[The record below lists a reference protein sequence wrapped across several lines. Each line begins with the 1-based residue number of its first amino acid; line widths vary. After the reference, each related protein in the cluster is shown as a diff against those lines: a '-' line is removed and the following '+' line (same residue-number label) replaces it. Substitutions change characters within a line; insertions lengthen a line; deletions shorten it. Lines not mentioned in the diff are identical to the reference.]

1 MDANTN
7 SDAIY
12 QILEKEIIDL
22 VIKPGTSLSE
32 NELCGRF
39 HVSRTPI
46 RSVLQRLQE
55 NGLVTII
62 PYKGTAVT
70 LLDFDI
76 INQIIYQRVAVETMV
91 LRDFMKLCNPMLL
104 EKIRYTVRRSELLI
118 DADFEVSDFYDLDS
132 QLHEIW
138 FYETKKPYL
147 WDMIQKAQ
155 SNYSRF
161 RMMDI
166 VEVHNFAEIVSEHR
180 EMLDAITRKDAPAI
194 EPLLTRH
201 LYGGIT
207 RLGSRLYTEFHDYF
221 AQK

>member
-1 MDANTN
+1 MSTS

-12 QILEKEIIDL
+12 QVLEKEIINL
-22 VIKPGTSLSE
+22 EIKPGSSLSE
-32 NELCGRF
+32 SELCNRF

-46 RSVLQRLQE
+46 RSVLQRLQG
-55 NGLVTII
+55 NGLVTIT
-62 PYKGTAVT
+62 PYKGTTVT

-91 LRDFMKLCNPMLL
+91 IRDFMRICNPLLL
-104 EKIRYTVRRSELLI
+104 EKIRYTVRRSEILI
-118 DADFEVSDFYDLDS
+118 EDDFEVSDFYDIDS

-138 FYETKKPYL
+138 FYETQKPYL
-147 WDMIQKAQ
+147 WDMIQKSQ

-166 VEVHNFAEIVSEHR
+166 VKVQNFQEIMLEHR
-180 EMLDAITRKDAPAI
+180 ELLDIITRKDVAAI
-194 EPLLTRH
+194 EPLLSKH

-207 RLGSRLYTEFHDYF
+207 RLGSRLYTEFQDYF
-221 AQK
+221 VQK

>member
-1 MDANTN
+1 MDANT
-7 SDAIY
+7 SSEAIY
-12 QILEKEIIDL
+12 RILEKEIIDL
-22 VIKPGTSLSE
+22 VIKPGSSLSE
-32 NELCGRF
+32 SDLCRRF
-39 HVSRTPI
+39 HVSRTPV

-55 NGLVTII
+55 NDLVTII

-104 EKIRYTVRRSELLI
+104 EKVRYTVRRSEILI
-118 DADFEVSDFYDLDS
+118 DGNFDVSDFYDLDS

-138 FYETKKPYL
+138 FYETKKSYL
-147 WDMIQKAQ
+147 WEMIQKAQ

-166 VEVHNFAEIVSEHR
+166 VEVQNFAEIVSEHR
-180 EMLDAITRKDAPAI
+180 AMLDAIGRKDTSAI
-194 EPLLTRH
+194 EPLLTKH

-207 RLGSRLYTEFHDYF
+207 RLGNRLYTEFHDYF